1 MGEGERETAGHVLGT
16 GLGAFRGLREGAG
29 VSGPSGGGRCAG
41 ARAEADWA
49 GAGFAGPGEEG
60 KAGPA
65 WEKGLGLSERS
76 GPRDW
81 V

>member
-1 MGEGERETAGHVLGT
+1 
-16 GLGAFRGLREGAG
+16 
-29 VSGPSGGGRCAG
+29 VSGPSGGVRYAV

-81 V
+81 VGV

>member
-1 MGEGERETAGHVLGT
+1 MN
-16 GLGAFRGLREGAG
+16 
-29 VSGPSGGGRCAG
+29 GPSGGGRCAG

-49 GAGFAGPGEEG
+49 SAGFAGPGEEG
-60 KAGPA
+60 KARPA